1 MRNVITCF
9 LVSFSCVVS
18 AQMDTMAYKSPEA
31 ITEKML
37 EFISCDIGEEKNWD
51 EYRNL
56 FLPTAQKY
64 SINRKAPP
72 GRQIRSINLEQ
83 FVRYGR
89 EAYPKDGFNEI
100 VIGTTVNE
108 FNGIANVF
116 QAFYCKNLTG
126 TYEARGV
133 NSFQLI
139 YEGNRWWIASTT
151 FTNESEEEKLPNDLL
166 FPEFQK

>member
-1 MRNVITCF
+1 MIKIII
-9 LVSFSCVVS
+9 FSILS
-18 AQMDTMAYKSPEA
+18 IPILASSTMDTMAYKSPEA

-37 EFISCDIGEEKNWD
+37 EFISCEIGEKKDWD

-56 FLPTAQKY
+56 FLPDARKF

-72 GRQIRSINLEQ
+72 GRQIRSRNLEE
-83 FVRYGR
+83 FVRLGR
-89 EAYPKDGFNEI
+89 EAYPRDGFEEI
-100 VIGTTVNE
+100 VIGTTINE

-116 QAFYCKNLTG
+116 QSFYCKNLKG

-139 YEGNRWWIASTT
+139 
-151 FTNESEEEKLPNDLL
+151 FH
-166 FPEFQK
+166 